1 MKIIFSHTF
10 SLPHI
15 TRPYRKK
22 LLKVTALGFV
32 NVLLD
37 CLLLLLLFDFLKLL
51 IHQNIDDLF
60 IYKKLVAKIA
70 SWRDISLA
78 KMLIFNALLLILIA
92 AMRLCIYLYYEFKKS
107 HLRGCALEDLQSIL
121 LKLYL
126 KAPWTY
132 LVSKK
137 SGELL
142 SEINTSAFKAS
153 EILNYAAIA
162 RSASGLIIIFSILLF
177 IISPLLF
184 FIGFVLSGFYFIAIL
199 LLGRRISYRSGKGRV
214 KATRT
219 QNVIAAEALSGMRY
233 LRAYNFETN
242 WMRRF
247 NTTVREYVQLMVKDD
262 FLINAPNKILEFF
275 VISILLSFTVVL
287 TVFSG
292 QNFVNQIPALGAYFF
307 GIFRLLP
314 ALSQWGSSNINIQ
327 AALPYALSI
336 EKKIQEL
343 HTDHEAQNS
352 AHEMDVPKPPLMIQF
367 DQVSFSY
374 GENNL
379 KILENKTFL
388 IQPNKINILYGESG
402 CGKST
407 TLDLILSFIQPTS
420 GNIFINNNVPLSKID
435 KKIWRQHIALV
446 GQDVFLFHDTILNN
460 LKLGNM
466 TASFEQVE
474 ELSKYME
481 IYAYIISLPEGWDT
495 LVGDRGVKLSGGQ
508 RQRISLVRALLR
520 NPSIYLLDEA
530 TSALDIET
538 EKKVLKKFLDYTKGK
553 TIVLV
558 SHRPEI
564 LNLADHVIRFDI
576 QNSNHYFER
585 NNTLNREL

>member
-153 EILNYAAIA
+153 EILNYTAIA

-184 FIGFVLSGFYFIAIL
+184 FIGFVLSGFYFIVIL
-199 LLGRRISYRSGKGRV
+199 LLGRRISYRSGKVRV

-292 QNFVNQIPALGAYFF
+292 QNFVNQIPTLGAYFF

-474 ELSKYME
+474 ELCKYME
-481 IYAYIISLPEGWDT
+481 IYAYIVSLPEGWDT

-520 NPSIYLLDEA
+520 NPSVYLLDEA

-576 QNSNHYFER
+576 QNSNHYYER
-585 NNTLNREL
+585 NNTPNSEI